1 MFTLAMILSIVI
13 DLLLTIIFFNLSF
26 FSSVFDLL
34 QRGIIYISMSSFI
47 ILILLLLLKYAYR
60 GLDGKD
66 VFCIFIVSFSLNLS
80 IFSLFPYRFYYSSNL
95 FAISKMTQEVNYNI
109 DRKTLEDIF
118 SKTSFITKYSV
129 EDFINQEIEKGN
141 LKYARNDNY
150 IITDKG
156 IRLYKLI
163 NFIVRLY
170 KV

>member
-13 DLLLTIIFFNLSF
+13 DLLLTIIFFNLSLF
-26 FSSVFDLL
+26 QEVFDLL
-34 QRGIIYISMSSFI
+34 SRGIIYISLASFI
-47 ILILLLLLKYAYR
+47 ILILLILLKYAYR

-66 VFCIFIVSFSLNLS
+66 VFSIFIVAFSLNLS
-80 IFSLFPYRFYYSSNL
+80 IFAIFPYRFYYSSNL

-118 SKTSFITKYSV
+118 SKTSFLTKYSV
-129 EDFINQEIEKGN
+129 EDFINQEVEKGN

-163 NFIVRLY
+163 DFIVRLY